1 MEEKRRLVEVYTIR
15 SISGLTHI
23 DVWVDFVARLQQ
35 ISSHSGRFP
44 SIYIHLHIHQLL
56 DGSITRLQTACWLH
70 HWITAP
76 VFVPVISRA
85 FHVPHPLNRPETQNA
100 CTPFPVTPFP
110 VTHNSSASNSATFP
124 HPQEASPGGYSTPE
138 PTPASPPEFP
148 PASPHG
154 SLSRP
159 DTQPRIDSQM
169 PPTAACSTCHCQLR
183 LSTVLLNPT
192 EKTKKLKAM
201 RILALIALANNACR
215 LAVLPSRAS
224 VKLSTV

>member
-1 MEEKRRLVEVYTIR
+1 MTD
-15 SISGLTHI
+15 I
-23 DVWVDFVARLQQ
+23 DVWVDFVAGLPW

-44 SIYIHLHIHQLL
+44 SIHIHPHIHQLL
-56 DGSITRLQTACWLH
+56 DGSITRLQIAWWLH

-76 VFVPVISRA
+76 VIVPVVSRP

-100 CTPFPVTPFP
+100 CTPFPVTQFPVTQFP

-138 PTPASPPEFP
+138 STPASPPAFP

-154 SLSRP
+154 SFSRP
-159 DTQPRIDSQM
+159 DPQSSTNSQM
-169 PPTAACSTCHCQLR
+169 PPIAACRTCHCPLR

-192 EKTKKLKAM
+192 AKTKKLKAM
-201 RILALIALANNACR
+201 RILALIALIA
-215 LAVLPSRAS
+215 LAVLPSCRP
-224 VKLSTV
+224 VPQ